1 MNSFIYWQALLFFH
15 FKRKFD
21 GYFKTTFPQPYISI
35 DFPCIINDYIG
46 VAIVI
51 SSESGGEMPQLNQI
65 RSWDEHSNSNNVG

>member
-65 RSWDEHSNSNNVG
+65 RS